1 MATCSR
7 TFLLDE
13 NMPMKVLSTLRAA
26 GYSATRVLD
35 ENLGSHADTI
45 IFAYARSGQ
54 MTIIT
59 YDTDYLS
66 RTKFSPP
73 HAGILVLRF
82 FPRGTHVRDIASA
95 VLGAVEQLASLDI
108 SNRVYTI
115 DPSGVHEEL

>member
-1 MATCSR
+1 M
-7 TFLLDE
+7 FLLDE
-13 NMPMKVLSTLRAA
+13 NMPMKVLTTLRAA

-35 ENLGSHADTI
+35 EKLGSHADTI
-45 IFAYARSGQ
+45 IFAYARSAQ

-66 RTKFSPP
+66 RRKFSPP

-82 FPRGTHVRDIASA
+82 FPRGTHVRDIATA
-95 VLGAVEQLASLDI
+95 VLTAIEQLASLDI

-115 DPSGVHEEL
+115 DPSGVYEEL